1 MVSNHERHL
10 LDEVERRLRSDDP
23 AFVARLGDGQ
33 QRLPARGHCADSRFC
48 LSWPVVALGVL
59 AIGLLVLGVAAPAVL
74 VVALAAGVGWL
85 RTVHIE
91 AEEGKR

>member
-1 MVSNHERHL
+1 MLSNHERHL

-33 QRLPARGHCADSRFC
+33 ERLPARRHCADAQSR
-48 LSWPVVALGVL
+48 LTWPVVVLGVL
-59 AIGLLVLGVAAPAVL
+59 ALGLLVLGIAAPAV
-74 VVALAAGVGWL
+74 VVAALAAAVGWL

-91 AEEGKR
+91 VEEGKR